1 MKHILPYIEFITE
14 EENSS
19 NPIPELEY
27 DGKLGI
33 ILLGLPG
40 AGKSTF
46 AKNHIKADIKKFS
59 TDDVSLEFTGDPKK
73 HYPDA
78 SRINMGRLISSINRG
93 EDFIYDTTGINEEN
107 VKKVYEESKS
117 SGYKVIFILVLI
129 DKGTA
134 KMQNIRRS
142 KIGGHMADEWF
153 IEDVYKEQLRTTKQ
167 YLKLKPDGFYI
178 AHSKSYYAPIH
189 EFPQVKYQ
197 FMKFDKSGVL
207 MRRRRNNYEYK

>member
-14 EENSS
+14 EKNSS

-46 AKNHIKADIKKFS
+46 AKNYIKRNIKKFS
-59 TDDVSLEFTGDPKK
+59 TDDISLEFTGDPKK

-78 SRINMGRLISSINRG
+78 SKINMERLISTIKRG
-93 EDFIYDTTGINEEN
+93 EDFIYDTTGVNEEN
-107 VKKVYEESKS
+107 IIKVYNESKS

-142 KIGGHMADEWF
+142 KIGGHLVDEWF
-153 IEDVYKEQLRTTKQ
+153 IEDVYREQLRTTKQ
-167 YLKLKPDGFYI
+167 YLKLNPDGFYL
-178 AHSKSYYAPIH
+178 ALSKSHYAPLH

-197 FMKFDKSGVL
+197 FMKFDKNGVL
-207 MRRRRNNYEYK
+207 MRRRRNNYEYR

>member
-1 MKHILPYIEFITE
+1 MRHIRPYIEFILEEYNATE
-14 EENSS
+14 
-19 NPIPELEY
+19 PIVELEES
-27 DGKLGI
+27 GKLGI

-46 AKNHIKADIKKFS
+46 AKNHIKRDIKKFS

-73 HYPDA
+73 HYPKA
-78 SRINMGRLISSINRG
+78 SEINLQRLSEHIKTG
-93 EDFIYDTTGINEEN
+93 KDFIYDTTGINEEN

-178 AHSKSYYAPIH
+178 ALSKSYYTPIH

-197 FMKFDKSGVL
+197 FMKFDEDGNL
-207 MRRRRNNYEYK
+207 MRRRRNHYEYR

>member
-1 MKHILPYIEFITE
+1 MRHIRPYIEFILEEYNATE
-14 EENSS
+14 
-19 NPIPELEY
+19 PISELEES
-27 DGKLGI
+27 GKLGI

-46 AKNHIKADIKKFS
+46 AKHHIHRDMKKFS
-59 TDDVSLEFTGDPKK
+59 TDDVSLEFTGDPNK
-73 HYPDA
+73 HYPKA
-78 SRINMGRLISSINRG
+78 SEINLQRLSEHIKTG
-93 EDFIYDTTGINEEN
+93 KDFIYDTTGINEEN

-142 KIGGHMADEWF
+142 RIGGHMADEWF

-178 AHSKSYYAPIH
+178 ALSKSYYTPIH

-197 FMKFDKSGVL
+197 FMKFDKEGVL
-207 MRRRRNNYEYK
+207 MRRRRNNYEYR